1 MKKTLAL
8 IGYLSCLY
16 LAAVSGTAVE
26 TLLAA
31 LCGIVWVHLPSRKVT
46 VAFYHNKDYRR
57 ETPPGGPLLGKT
69 LAFLYRHTGKD
80 RATLLFDAHRPLA
93 KVADLPLGTRF
104 TIPNRPGKVWVLLST
119 EGNGVVAPWI
129 DKPFRKGVQRLGTL
143 ARKPEDLSRLVVQVL
158 D

>member
-1 MKKTLAL
+1 MKNLLAL
-8 IGYLSCLY
+8 TGYLGCLY
-16 LAAVSGTAVE
+16 LAAVNGTAVE

-31 LCGIVWVHLPSRKVT
+31 LFAVVWVHLPSRKVKVT
-46 VAFYHNKDYRR
+46 FYRDKNFWR
-57 ETPPGGPLLGKT
+57 ETPPVGPLLGKT
-69 LAFLYRHTGKD
+69 LAFLYRRMGKG

-119 EGNGVVAPWI
+119 EGNGVVAPWVG
-129 DKPFRKGVQRLGTL
+129 KPLPKGSQRVGTL
-143 ARKPEDLSRLVVQVL
+143 SRKPEELSRLVVQVL

>member
-16 LAAVSGTAVE
+16 LAAVNGTAVE

-31 LCGIVWVHLPSRKVT
+31 LCGIVWVHLPSRKVR
-46 VAFYHNKDYRR
+46 VAFYVGKNYRR
-57 ETPPGGPLLGKT
+57 ETPPVSPLLGKT
-69 LAFLYRHTGKD
+69 LAFLYRRTGKD
-80 RATLLFDAHRPLA
+80 KQTLLFDAHRPLA

-104 TIPNRPGKVWVLLST
+104 TVPNHPGEVWVLLST
-119 EGNGVVAPWI
+119 EGNGVVAPWVGN
-129 DKPFRKGVQRLGTL
+129 PFRKGVQRLGTL
-143 ARKPEDLSRLVVQVL
+143 TRKPEDLSHLVVQVM